1 MEIAGPLTIGVV
13 DKLDG
18 IGRELHIGFTEEFR
32 RLPLREQGQLFD
44 AYVAELGAAVW
55 EMPEDDP
62 DRAGMLLVLQI
73 AEQLLPHV
81 AAGELALGDVIVV
94 ELGGGLPIGGSL
106 TDLL

>member
-18 IGRELHIGFTEEFR
+18 VGRELHIGFTEEFR
-32 RLPLREQGQLFD
+32 RLPLRDQGDLFA
-44 AYVAELGAAVW
+44 AYVADLGETAWALR
-55 EMPEDDP
+55 EDDP
-62 DRAGMLLVLQI
+62 DRPGILLVHQI

-81 AAGELALGDVIVV
+81 VSGDLALGDAIVV
-94 ELGGGLPIGGSL
+94 ELGGGLPVGGSL

>member
-44 AYVAELGAAVW
+44 AYVAELGAAV
-55 EMPEDDP
+55 
-62 DRAGMLLVLQI
+62 
-73 AEQLLPHV
+73 
-81 AAGELALGDVIVV
+81 
-94 ELGGGLPIGGSL
+94 
-106 TDLL
+106 